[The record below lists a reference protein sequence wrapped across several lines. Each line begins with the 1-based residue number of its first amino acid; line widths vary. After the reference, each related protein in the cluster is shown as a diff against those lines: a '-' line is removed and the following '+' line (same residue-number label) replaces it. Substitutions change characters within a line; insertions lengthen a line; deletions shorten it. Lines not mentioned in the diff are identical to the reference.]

1 MYFKGVSRTGIAAI
15 LGLRFFAMKHPRLR
29 AAGFFVVRSPLLSS
43 QTFLGDR
50 SQTLEQRVDALK
62 TLCKA
67 GPIAEALHASSPS
80 LAKAL
85 TQTQMLTL
93 TLSGDAETPVGENSI
108 SYGDPLSIA
117 AACMRYVERM
127 RGRATPFGLCAG
139 YSMGTFGKTT
149 MLLKLTPLEDYDR
162 IARIDLDVVN
172 SVVRTHLVEDENRRR
187 KGTFRATRDLIVF
200 PDMLKVARRAPDGT
214 VSYADINRSDALM
227 HVLNFSQ
234 EAVSFAAVV
243 AEVLSFASTNEEA
256 VAYVEQTIA
265 EGLLVSSESPALTC
279 NVELDAL
286 ASLPEFGLAVEN
298 ARRIRVA
305 KMSSEPLTSAFAQ
318 IEKALAPFSGDTKE
332 IVIFDLKKSLVSG
345 QLGEDLIRELGLM
358 VAVLQRVSE
367 GAQDQRFRKFRE
379 FLTEHYEGRE
389 VPLVEALDPER
400 GFDFPIEADYERKAN
415 AGLETWRNRLYARAL
430 VAGSREIVLTE
441 SDLPKT
447 DRFELRG
454 AFSAHFKL
462 ALTASGPSIH
472 ELAIVRKPGTAYF
485 ARATAF
491 FPELRKAT
499 EAYLAEQGALEPDAD
514 IAEVAYFVPGKSAAF
529 VQYPCLQPCEI
540 ALTTS
545 AGVEEAR
552 RIDVNDLLVSARGSQ
567 IVLRSKKTGRRV
579 IPRNTGAAN
588 PDRPVVT
595 GLARFLFRLASTE
608 QTSGSFHWGSVGAG
622 AFLPR
627 LRFGNHVL
635 SAMQWSLDAATTKP
649 LREAKSKDQAWE
661 AVQALRASLALPRH
675 VVYHEMAD
683 HLLPVDFDDR
693 LSVHAWLDIAK
704 EAMTLSES
712 FPVQDSCVSGPEGAF
727 HHELVVPLFGPPEE
741 KPKPILAVAP
751 VHADAVTFDK
761 VLPGQGVLYLKL
773 YGDRASL
780 TSLVTETAR
789 DSIIDLM
796 EQKAITHWFY
806 LSYSDPSP
814 HLRLR
819 FFGEPA
825 VLMRDVL
832 PQMLALFKG
841 LVATRALRTVVIDTY
856 DRETYRY
863 GGPVG
868 MDLAEQAFWASSE
881 ASVGFH
887 DENPTKEYNEKAVLR
902 AAVQQ
907 HIAMLSCA
915 GMSVDEARLQA
926 KRTAERYQRA
936 FDPMVPKRRAGDL
949 FRADKEALLAAVDAD
964 QLFSEPIAARFRQVF
979 ATFKAKQSTIFVP
992 FDAWLSDV
1000 MHVHSIRLFTVW
1012 AETPGIEEIA
1022 YLVLEKTLAGQKH
1035 HALVSS

>member
-1 MYFKGVSRTGIAAI
+1 
-15 LGLRFFAMKHPRLR
+15 MKHPRLR

-43 QTFLGDR
+43 HTFLGDV
-50 SQTLEQRVDALK
+50 SQTLQQRVEALGS
-62 TLCKA
+62 LCKE

-85 TQTQMLTL
+85 S
-93 TLSGDAETPVGENSI
+93 LSRSEGAESQSASDDSVR
-108 SYGDPLSIA
+108 YGDPLSIA

-139 YSMGTFGKTT
+139 YSMGTFGKSTT
-149 MLLKLTPLEDYDR
+149 PLKLTSLADYDR

-172 SVVRTHLVEDENRRR
+172 SVIRTRLVEDENRRR
-187 KGTFRATRDLIVF
+187 NGMFRASRDLVVF
-200 PDMLKVARRAPDGT
+200 PDTLKVARRSPDGT
-214 VSYADINRSDALM
+214 VSYADIHRSDALM
-227 HVLNFSQ
+227 HVLAFAQ
-234 EAVSFAAVV
+234 KAVGFEAIVSEVEPFATTTA
-243 AEVLSFASTNEEA
+243 EA

-279 NVELDAL
+279 DVELDAL
-286 ASLPEFGLAVEN
+286 ASLSELAETVQI
-298 ARRIRVA
+298 ARQVRSA
-305 KMSSEPLTSAFAQ
+305 KLSSGSLRSAFAQ
-318 IEKALAPFSGDTKE
+318 IESALASESGETKE
-332 IVIFDLKKSLVSG
+332 ILIFDLKKPLVSG
-345 QLGEDLIRELGLM
+345 QIGEDVIRELGLL
-358 VAVLQRVSE
+358 VAVMQRVSD
-367 GAQDQRFRKFRE
+367 GAQDNRFRKFRE
-379 FLTEHYEGRE
+379 FLNEHYEGRE

-400 GFDFPIEADYERKAN
+400 GFDFPVESDFERKIDAE
-415 AGLETWRNRLYARAL
+415 LETWRQKLYVRAL
-430 VAGSREIVLTE
+430 ASGSREVVLCE
-441 SDLPKT
+441 EDLPKT

-454 AFSAHFKL
+454 AFSALFRL
-462 ALTASGPSIH
+462 ALTQSGPSIH
-472 ELAIVRKPGTAYF
+472 DLSLVRKPGTAYF

-491 FPELRKAT
+491 FPELRKAAET
-499 EAYLAEQGALEPDAD
+499 YLAEQGALEPDAD

-529 VQYPCLQPCEI
+529 VQYPCLQPFEI
-540 ALTTS
+540 ALTS
-545 AGVEEAR
+545 SSGVEDAR

-608 QTSGSFHWGSVGAG
+608 QTTGSFHWGSMRSG

-627 LRFGNHVL
+627 VRFGNHVL
-635 SAMQWSLDAATTKP
+635 AAMEWNLSAAETKP
-649 LREAKSKDQAWE
+649 LREVKSEVLAWE
-661 AVQALRASLALPRH
+661 AVQALRASRELPRH
-675 VVYHEMAD
+675 VLYHEMAD
-683 HLLPVDFDDR
+683 HLLPVDLDDR

-704 EAMTLSES
+704 ESMLLSES
-712 FPVQDSCVSGPEGAF
+712 FPVQDSCVSGPEGSF
-727 HHELVVPLFGPPEE
+727 HHELVVPLFGPPEQ
-741 KPKPILAVAP
+741 KPKVIAP
-751 VHADAVTFDK
+751 AALLHDDAVTFDK

-789 DSIIDLM
+789 DSIIELL
-796 EQKAITHWFY
+796 EQKAISHWFY
-806 LSYSDPSP
+806 LSYGDPSP
-814 HLRLR
+814 HMRLRL
-819 FFGEPA
+819 FGEPS

-832 PQMLALFKG
+832 PQMLALFQP
-841 LVATRALRTVVIDTY
+841 LVAARALRTIVIDTY

-887 DENPTKEYNEKAVLR
+887 DENPMKEYDEKMVLR

-915 GMSVDEARLQA
+915 GMSTDEARVQA

-936 FDPMVPKRRAGDL
+936 SDPMTPKRRAGDL
-949 FRADKEALLAAVDAD
+949 FRIDKEALLAPVDAD
-964 QLFSEPIAARFRQVF
+964 VLFSEPLARRFRQIF
-979 ATFKAKQSTIFVP
+979 ATYKEKQSAIFVP
-992 FDAWLSDV
+992 FDAWLSDL

-1012 AETPGIEEIA
+1012 AETPGIEEIT

-1035 HALVSS
+1035 HAGAKS